1 MNSVTNSETC
11 SDSGMLSDGTPVDC
25 AAEFPWTDAARA
37 NSMCINNPCTEAQR
51 QWNEAKRDGITG
63 AVHNGISGRNGFTTL
78 GTAAECAK
86 QAACART
93 CDTCHVS
100 TLDVTASLRVY
111 EPQAGARRSLVDLD
125 VGDHRDHAEAT
136 KNDCEYFANQAN
148 HQAEWKS
155 TGGFLQLIE
164 LNSNTGGMLL
174 PGVRQPTATSYT
186 YPAGG
191 GQPSTTRPRRT
202 ASCRQT

>member
-11 SDSGMLSDGTPVDC
+11 TDSAKLADGTYVDC
-25 AAEFPWTDAARA
+25 AAEFPWSDATKA
-37 NSMCINNPCTEAQR
+37 NSKCINNPCTEAQR
-51 QWNEAKRDGITG
+51 QWNAIKRAKINTNAPASFETID
-63 AVHNGISGRNGFTTL
+63 
-78 GTAAECAK
+78 AAQCAK

-100 TLDVTASLRVY
+100 TLDVTAYLRVY
-111 EPQAGARRSLVDLD
+111 EPPGAGYPQPGARRSLVDLD

-148 HQAEWKS
+148 NQAQWQS

-164 LNSNTGGMLL
+164 LNSNTGGMLND
-174 PGVRQPTATSYT
+174 VRQPTSTNYT
-186 YPAGG
+186 YPA
-191 GQPSTTRPRRT
+191 
-202 ASCRQT
+202 A